1 MYSFCFL
8 IGLIFG
14 CITGL
19 ISKKGIHIEITY
31 KGEKKKEGEES
42 ERPK

>member
-1 MYSFCFL
+1 MFYFL
-8 IGLIFG
+8 LGFIFG

-19 ISKKGIHIEITY
+19 ISKKGIHIEIT
-31 KGEKKKEGEES
+31 KEVKDN